1 MLLGIAYFP
10 PVSYFALMAD
20 TPVVYFEACENYQ
33 KQSWRNRCRIYAADG
48 PQYLNFPVVHEGGT
62 HELPIREIKVDYS
75 TPWVIRTERAIASA
89 YESSAYFDYYK
100 DELFTILDSHPETL
114 FDLDLQII
122 RFFLQKIRLSV
133 DIRFT
138 EEYLP
143 PASFGPEGIPSDAVL
158 PAPRVPSLFGS
169 QRRTDG
175 IPSGSEN
182 SSCSG
187 VQRRPD
193 GIPSGPYGDD
203 YREVL
208 HPKRPD
214 TVLKD
219 LGLEKPYF
227 QVFARKY
234 GFIPN
239 LSIMDLLFNEG
250 PDSILFL
257 RTSNR

>member
-10 PVSYFALMAD
+10 PVSYFALIAEGMVLS
-20 TPVVYFEACENYQ
+20 PVPELVEGPVYIEACENYQ
-33 KQSWRNRCRIYAADG
+33 KQSWRNRCRYYAADG
-48 PQYLNFPVVHEGGT
+48 PRYLIFPVVHEGP
-62 HELPIREIKVDYS
+62 HELPISEIRVDYS
-75 TPWVIRTERAIASA
+75 TPWVIKTERAITSA

-100 DELFTILDSHPETL
+100 DELFAILDSGPETL
-114 FDLDLQII
+114 FDLDMQII
-122 RFFLQKIRLSV
+122 RFFLRKTGITA

-138 EEYLP
+138 EEYTP
-143 PASFGPEGIPSDAVL
+143 VSR
-158 PAPRVPSLFGS
+158 APGR
-169 QRRTDG
+169 
-175 IPSGSEN
+175 
-182 SSCSG
+182 
-187 VQRRPD
+187 
-193 GIPSGPYGDD
+193 IPSGPYGKD

-214 TVLKD
+214 TGLRD

-250 PDSILFL
+250 PDSILYL
-257 RTSNR
+257 KTSSQGWR